1 MSASLVSTPGPGA
14 FSGRTVV
21 MSGGS
26 RGIGLAI
33 AVGLAE
39 RGANIVLL
47 AKTDD
52 PDPRLPGTIHT
63 AVAEI
68 EAAGGPAVGVVGDL
82 RSDDDIARLV
92 STAVERFGGIDVC
105 INNAS
110 VLSTIPTAEISMKR
124 YDLTQQVNTRGTF
137 ALTKAC
143 LPHLER
149 AEAGRVVTLS
159 PPLNLSPDWL
169 GRYPAYMLGK
179 YGMSLLTMGFAAEF
193 ADLGIAANCLWPETT
208 IATAAVQNLL
218 GGDEATAHARDP
230 QIMADAAA
238 VLLAEPLSVT
248 GQCFIDA
255 DLVRRAG
262 ITDLSPYG
270 GEDPIDYD
278 LFVDPPAGSA
288 D

>member
-1 MSASLVSTPGPGA
+1 MSATLITDPGPEA
-14 FSGRTVV
+14 FADRTVV

-26 RGIGLAI
+26 RGIGLAV
-33 AVGLAE
+33 AVALAE
-39 RGANIVLL
+39 RGANVVLL

-68 EAAGGPAVGVVGDL
+68 DAAAGRKGAAVGVVGDL
-82 RSDDDIARLV
+82 RSDDNIARLV

-105 INNAS
+105 VNNAS
-110 VLSTIPTAEISMKR
+110 VLSTTPTAEITMNR

-149 AEAGRVVTLS
+149 AEEGRVVTLS

-218 GGDEATAHARDP
+218 GGDEATAHARSP

-238 VLLAEPLSVT
+238 VLLAQPLSVT
-248 GQCFIDA
+248 GRCFLDAELVRGAGVA
-255 DLVRRAG
+255 DLR
-262 ITDLSPYG
+262 PYG
-270 GEDPIDYD
+270 GAEPIDYD
-278 LFVDPPAGSA
+278 LFVDPPA
-288 D
+288 

>member
-1 MSASLVSTPGPGA
+1 MQATLLTEPGPEA
-14 FSGRTVV
+14 FAGRTVV

-33 AVGLAE
+33 AVALAA

-68 EAAGGPAVGVVGDL
+68 DAAAGREGAAVGVVGDL
-82 RSDDDIARLV
+82 RSDEDIARLV
-92 STAVERFGGIDVC
+92 STAVDRFGGIDVC

-110 VLSTIPTAEISMKR
+110 VLSTTPTAEITMRR
-124 YDLTQQVNTRGTF
+124 YDLTQQVNARGTF

-149 AEAGRVVTLS
+149 ADEGRVVTLS
-159 PPLNLSPDWL
+159 PPLNLSPEWL

-179 YGMSLLTMGFAAEF
+179 YGMSLLTLGFAAEF
-193 ADLGIAANCLWPETT
+193 AELGIAANCLWPETT
-208 IATAAVQNLL
+208 IATAAVRNLL
-218 GGDEATAHARDP
+218 GGDEATAHSRNP
-230 QIMADAAA
+230 QIMADAAV

-248 GQCFIDA
+248 GRCFLDA
-255 DLVRRAG
+255 DLLRAAG
-262 ITDLSPYG
+262 VTDLGRYG
-270 GEDPIDYD
+270 GADPIEYD
-278 LFVDPPAGSA
+278 LFVDPPA
-288 D
+288 

>member
-1 MSASLVSTPGPGA
+1 MSATLITDPGPGA
-14 FSGRTVV
+14 FAGRTVA

-26 RGIGLAI
+26 RGIGLAV
-33 AVGLAE
+33 AVALAE
-39 RGANIVLL
+39 RGANVVLL

-68 EAAGGPAVGVVGDL
+68 EAAAGRDGAAVGVVGDL

-92 STAVERFGGIDVC
+92 GTAVERFGGIDVC

-110 VLSTIPTAEISMKR
+110 VLSTIPTAEITMKR
-124 YDLTQQVNTRGTF
+124 YDLTQQVNSRGTF

-149 AEAGRVVTLS
+149 AEEGRVVTLS

-218 GGDEATAHARDP
+218 GGDEATAHARCP

-238 VLLAEPLSVT
+238 VLLAQPLSVT
-248 GQCFIDA
+248 GRCFLDAELVRGAGVA
-255 DLVRRAG
+255 DLR
-262 ITDLSPYG
+262 PYG
-270 GEDPIDYD
+270 GAEPIDYD
-278 LFVDPPAGSA
+278 LFVDPPA
-288 D
+288 